1 MQSDDGDS
9 VDPLCDLW
17 QAAVDAEV
25 GVAIQTDDRGLLR
38 QHLYRAR
45 SIADNPEFEQ
55 ITMVLPEKEDEIWLV
70 KKNANSSGTTNKS
83 NLKPV
88 R

>member
-1 MQSDDGDS
+1 MHPDDIDS
-9 VDPLCDLW
+9 IDPLCALW
-17 QAAVDAEV
+17 QAAVDSEV
-25 GVAIQTDDRGLLR
+25 GIGIQTDDRGLLR

-45 SIADNPEFEQ
+45 SLADNPAFEQ
-55 ITMVLPEKEDEIWLV
+55 ITMVLPEKENEIWLV